1 MQCWKFL
8 LQMPDVEEE
17 RFPLMHL
24 LRGRLV
30 LALQYWLW
38 RVQAWMHGP
47 SWDVA
52 PEGLVLLPD
61 QEDNLRILCEA
72 LQMKDKELMEACS
85 LFIVVRRILPYGC
98 QQQNV
103 CYIMCR
109 V

>member
-85 LFIVVRRILPYGC
+85 LFIVARRILPYGC
-98 QQQNV
+98 QEQNV
-103 CYIMCR
+103 FYIMCR